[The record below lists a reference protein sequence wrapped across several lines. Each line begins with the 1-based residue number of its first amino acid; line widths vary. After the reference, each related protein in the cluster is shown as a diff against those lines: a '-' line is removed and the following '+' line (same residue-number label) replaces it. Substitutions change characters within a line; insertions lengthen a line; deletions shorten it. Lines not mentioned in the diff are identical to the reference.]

1 MLERQSHFTER
12 ETTMGKDL
20 TAGGPYLRIDQ
31 VAARTG
37 LTKRTLRYYEE
48 IGLLA
53 PPARTEGNYRLYST
67 ADVARLERICELKEA
82 LGLTLA
88 EINAMIQMEE
98 ERDDLRAAW
107 RATHDSAA
115 RQAQLDRAE
124 AITREQLDLVER
136 KLRTLEASR
145 ATLRDRL
152 ARYETLR
159 AEIQHHTDSKATAE

>member
-1 MLERQSHFTER
+1 MV
-12 ETTMGKDL
+12 KDL
-20 TAGGPYLRIDQ
+20 TADAPYLRIDQ

-53 PPARTEGNYRLYST
+53 PPARTEGNYRLYSA
-67 ADVARLERICELKEA
+67 ADIARLERVCQLKEA

-88 EINAMIQMEE
+88 EINEMIQMEE
-98 ERDDLRAAW
+98 ERDDLRAAF
-107 RATHDSAA
+107 RVTHDPAA

-124 AITREQLDLVER
+124 AITRQQLDLVER

-145 ATLRDRL
+145 AALRDRL
-152 ARYETLR
+152 ARYQTLR
-159 AEIQHHTDSKATAE
+159 TELPPPQEPQGE